1 MKKLKHDIE
10 TKNTMM
16 YNMIFIYG
24 IDLQA

>member
-10 TKNTMM
+10 TKNTMI

>member
-1 MKKLKHDIE
+1 MKKLKHDIK
-10 TKNTMM
+10 TKNTMI